1 MTKSDEKMLITV
13 AVSEDYSSY
22 GRNFTMYE
30 DLDVE
35 QSIDS
40 LIQNIQTIKEKYE
53 GHYTN
58 LHFSKYDEDD
68 GYVKIRLYGSRL
80 ETDEEFSKR
89 QEIIQFWK
97 NKKTEEDRKK
107 LEELKKQYS
116 EEFK

>member
-22 GRNFTMYE
+22 GRTLTLYE

-35 QSIDS
+35 QPIDS

-53 GHYTN
+53 GQYTN

-80 ETDEEFSKR
+80 ETDEEFAKR
-89 QEIIQFWK
+89 QESLQFWK
-97 NKKTEEDRKK
+97 NKKAEDDRKK
-107 LEELKKQYS
+107 LEELKKLYP